1 MSTDGLQCETRAN
14 VSASDVHTGAPA
26 PGVVSSISSLL
37 LGFALL
43 VMGNGLLGTLIA
55 LRMVHANFPSMTVG
69 FVQAAYYAGFMLGAW
84 RGGSLIARIGHHR
97 AFAIFAAVA
106 TCTAL
111 GYAVSTQ
118 PLIWGC
124 LRFMTGFCLAGIFT
138 VMESWLN
145 GVARNA
151 WRGRVFSVYLITT
164 YLCAGAGQFLVS
176 MTDPYGFELFSLVGC
191 LFAASL
197 VPVTLARSLAAEAS
211 TRTHDS
217 TPESGPGLGLDGVR
231 SLCRLA
237 PLGLC
242 GCLAAGLL
250 SSVFY
255 SLYPVYMR
263 NTGYPVPTVS
273 RFMGTAL
280 IAALLP
286 QWPVAYLSD
295 HVDRRWV
302 ILAVSLLLTLSS
314 GTLFLFHGDGGLQPV
329 AYLYVSLIFTVYGL
343 SIAHAND
350 RVPSTHRVATSA
362 GLLLTFALGG
372 SAGPVIASLVMKWV
386 GPLGIYLFTLTVT
399 AVLAIQALLSVSARR
414 GMASAA

>member
-1 MSTDGLQCETRAN
+1 M
-14 VSASDVHTGAPA
+14 
-26 PGVVSSISSLL
+26 VSSISSLL

-55 LRMVHANFPSMTVG
+55 LRMVHANFPLMTVG
-69 FVQAAYYAGFMLGAW
+69 PIQAAYYLGFMLGAW

-97 AFAIFAAVA
+97 AFATFAAVA
-106 TCTAL
+106 ACTAL
-111 GYAVSTQ
+111 GYAVSIQ
-118 PLIWGC
+118 SLIWGG
-124 LRFMTGFCLAGIFT
+124 LRFMTGFCMVGIFT

-145 GVARNA
+145 GVARNE

-164 YLCAGAGQFLVS
+164 YLCVGAGQFLVS

-197 VPVTLARSLAAEAS
+197 VPVTLARSRAAEAS
-211 TRTHDS
+211 AHAHDC
-217 TPESGPGLGLDGVR
+217 TQESRSGLGLDGVR

-250 SSVFY
+250 NSVFY

-263 NTGYPVPTVS
+263 SAGYPVSAVS
-273 RFMGTAL
+273 HFMGTAL

-286 QWPVAYLSD
+286 QWPVAHLSD
-295 HVDRRWV
+295 RVDRRWV
-302 ILAVSLLLTLSS
+302 MLAVSLLLALSS
-314 GTLFLFHGDGGLQPV
+314 VTLFLLHGDGLPQPV
-329 AYLYVSLIFTVYGL
+329 AYLYVSLMFTVYGL

-350 RVPSTHRVATSA
+350 RVPSTHRVGASA
-362 GLLLTFALGG
+362 GLLLIFALGG
-372 SAGPVIASLVMKWV
+372 STGPIAASLVMTWA
-386 GPLGIYLFTLTVT
+386 GPQGIYLFTMAVT
-399 AVLAIQALLSVSARR
+399 AVLAMPILLSVSAHR
-414 GMASAA
+414 GMARAA